1 MHLTVRSTAIT
12 LLLAG
17 TVLAQAPGGDAAGG
31 DRGALSAPRTWTDS
45 TGRFKVEAR
54 LVKFEGGQVTLE
66 KADGRTITLPLG
78 RLSDA
83 DRALLRASVTKP
95 APAAAKSG
103 DGGSRVANWSGVRNL
118 TIDPPETW
126 SLEPETPVIA
136 EQPLASGA
144 IPLGPSLGDKKSIF
158 EKVSVLGFDLRQGQ
172 ALLTRNFSPPGGE
185 KKMAIERCD
194 LVAGNSLGTFEMP
207 QNVQPLDV
215 DPTGRRLVTRSKF
228 FGFGKNGRVDVWDI
242 GGLAPTLVSSW
253 EPYAEARAS
262 GKDVSFAAFVDPDR
276 LLTVGNG
283 QLTLWDVGGAK
294 AIYTVKVKRPPA
306 ISAGRKYLAVAA
318 KDGMF
323 VLETAT
329 GKALGQLPGEE
340 GAFME
345 FAFRDDARRL
355 AMVSRGRLQVWDCEK
370 GERYRDIFLQ
380 GFSIAND
387 LQWVGD
393 DYVLVGKSHVVDVER
408 RMVLW
413 KYDGMSNP
421 GKTYAGRYWFMVGGG
436 PNGKSLM
443 QVQLPHEEAVSALAD
458 VATISP
464 EKLLAVHPGKK
475 MRLQVQLG
483 FSREHEQQI
492 TEALAARLRDN
503 GIVVAEDAPLV
514 FTATAERGEKKSIT
528 YRGFGFRGGSSTVE
542 VQQNKY
548 SMAIQE
554 NGQDLW
560 RTGSVTTAPPLLH
573 LKEGE
578 TVQQAVARYG
588 NLNLSFFLKTP
599 LPRLLAR
606 PGKYGGAYGVS
617 RVTISGIETTKRP

>member
-1 MHLTVRSTAIT
+1 MNLTVRLMAIT
-12 LLLAG
+12 LLLGGA
-17 TVLAQAPGGDAAGG
+17 VLAQAQAPRGGATGG

-66 KADGRTITLPLG
+66 KADGRTITLPLA

-83 DRALLRASVTKP
+83 DQALLRASVSKP
-95 APAAAKSG
+95 PPAAAKTG
-103 DGGSRVANWSGVRNL
+103 DGGSRAADWSGVRNL

-126 SLEPETPVIA
+126 SLTPEVPVIA

-144 IPLGPSLGDKKSIF
+144 VALGPPLGGKKSIF
-158 EKVSVLGFDLRQGQ
+158 EKVSVLGFDRRQGQ

-194 LVAGNSLGTFEMP
+194 LATGSSLGTFEMP

-215 DPTGRRLVTRSKF
+215 DPTGRRLVVRSKF

-242 GGLAPTLVSSW
+242 GGLEPTLLSSW
-253 EPYAEARAS
+253 EPYAEARSS
-262 GKDVSFAAFVDPDR
+262 GKDVSFAAFVDADR
-276 LLTVGNG
+276 LLTVGNR
-283 QLTLWDVGGAK
+283 QLTLWDVPGAK

-323 VLETAT
+323 VLEAAT
-329 GKALGQLPGEE
+329 GKTLGQLPGEE
-340 GAFME
+340 GSFME

-355 AMVSRGRLQVWDCEK
+355 AMISGGRLQVWDCEK

-380 GFSIAND
+380 GVSIAND

-443 QVQLPHEEAVSALAD
+443 QVQLPHEEAVSA
-458 VATISP
+458 VAAIAP
-464 EKLLAVHPGKK
+464 EQLLAVKPGTK

-503 GIVVAEDAPLV
+503 GITIAEDAPLV

-554 NGQDLW
+554 NGRDLW

-573 LKEGE
+573 LREGE